1 MGMAKKT
8 ETFVLKLTS
17 AIVMDGEIIT
27 KDNLVEVTEREAKN
41 LLARGKAVLADEKE
55 AKAAA
60 ADLNDMTVDAL
71 RKIADDAGV
80 EGYRDMKKAELIQ
93 AIEAAIEAAE

>member
-93 AIEAAIEAAE
+93 AIEAATEAAE

>member
-1 MGMAKKT
+1 MAKKT

-41 LLARGKAVLADEKE
+41 LLARGKAVLADDKE
-55 AKAAA
+55 SKAAT

-93 AIEAAIEAAE
+93 AIEAATEAAE

>member
-1 MGMAKKT
+1 MAKKT

-17 AIVMDGEIIT
+17 AIVMDGEIVT
-27 KDNLVEVTEREAKN
+27 KDNLVEVTEKEAKN

-55 AKAAA
+55 AKAAT

-93 AIEAAIEAAE
+93 AIEAATEAAE